1 MTARL
6 TLIPELEQAITHG
19 SPQRRAEILSA
30 VTDLFVHGSVQF
42 SDDEIA
48 LFDDVMTRLA
58 LEIEV
63 SVRSLLARRLAPMA
77 KGPPN
82 IIRILAN
89 DDEISVASPILVQ
102 SEQIDE
108 TTLVQCARSKTQDHL
123 LAISQRKSLSEV
135 VTDVLVERGN
145 KQVVL
150 STARNPGAKFS
161 ATGFSRLVQ
170 RSTGDDALTAC
181 VGARPDIP
189 HSLFLTLLG
198 AASERVRSKLIAEK
212 QHGRREIDQAVA
224 TVAGDIRKAATANTM
239 NYDKA
244 RAALK
249 LKFESGEL
257 DDAAVRSFAEN
268 KMFEETIIALT
279 YLCDVSVNVVEQAM
293 MQDQFDM
300 ILVLAKAA
308 KLSWATTKVLLL
320 FPVRKRRIASGEI
333 EQCLAS
339 FERLNVATAQHIIEF
354 YRLRHANKSMRPAGS
369 WSADVSARH

>member
-161 ATGFSRLVQ
+161 AMGFSRLVQ